1 MLRTHFSKPRGFAL
15 TEPDVALTD
24 FALTVECV
32 VFALALRSGKGSVG
46 PLRRGFGALFLAL
59 AAGSALGGIWHG
71 FLNSYDS
78 ALSRIVWSATLLS
91 LGSAGLIV
99 WFLVAEFP
107 LYRPWRALIRIFGL
121 VVFAAYALAVVFV
134 TQAFQLAVLNL
145 FPALVLLLAGYVVEY
160 RRCGEGPLLFG
171 IFGIL
176 LIFVATLL
184 QQLGLDIYPVY
195 FTHNAVYHV
204 LQGVAFLLLFNSIDG
219 FNERFKT
226 RADSS

>member
-1 MLRTHFSKPRGFAL
+1 M
-15 TEPDVALTD
+15 
-24 FALTVECV
+24 
-32 VFALALRSGKGSVG
+32 
-46 PLRRGFGALFLAL
+46 
-59 AAGSALGGIWHG
+59 GGIWLG

-107 LYRPWRALIRIFGL
+107 LYRPWRAIIRIFGL

-184 QQLGLDIYPVY
+184 QQLGLDIHPVY